1 MVRAQ
6 GLLNPEPRET
16 VLARMHLTYRG
27 SGFVLSGD
35 VTSAFS
41 RALSLYINCVES
53 DGFVTEVHLSGKPL
67 GRRSSGGASS
77 RIVDYIDRGEG
88 DIRDINVKMSGTEFQ
103 KEVWN
108 EIRQIPPGQTLT
120 YGEVAKRVGRPGAAR
135 AVGTAMRSNHLVLL
149 VPCHRVVSAT
159 GLGGYSAHGG
169 LRTKRRI
176 LELESMHSLAG
187 LTRGPDRTEKS

>member
-1 MVRAQ
+1 MVRAR

-16 VLARMHLTYRG
+16 VLAWMHLTYRG
-27 SGFVLSGD
+27 SGLVLSGD
-35 VTSAFS
+35 VTTAFS
-41 RALSLYINCVES
+41 RELSLYINCVES
-53 DGFVTEVHLSGKPL
+53 DGYVTEVHLSGKPM
-67 GRRSSGGASS
+67 GRRSSGGAAS
-77 RIVDYIDRGEG
+77 RIADYMDRGKG
-88 DIRDINVKMSGTEFQ
+88 DIRDIIVKMSGTEFQ
-103 KEVWN
+103 REVWN

-176 LELESMHSLAG
+176 LELESMHSLAR
-187 LTRGPDRTEKS
+187 LTQSPDRAEKS

>member
-1 MVRAQ
+1 
-6 GLLNPEPRET
+6 
-16 VLARMHLTYRG
+16 MHLTYPG
-27 SGFVLSGD
+27 SGLVLSGE

-77 RIVDYIDRGEG
+77 RIVDYMDRGKG
-88 DIRDINVKMSGTEFQ
+88 DLRDINVKMSGTEFQ
-103 KEVWN
+103 KDVWN
-108 EIRQIPPGQTLT
+108 EIRRIPPGQTLT

-135 AVGTAMRSNHLVLL
+135 AVGTAMRCNHLVLL

-159 GLGGYSAHGG
+159 GPGGYSAHGG

-176 LELESMHSLAG
+176 LELESMHSSAG
-187 LTRGPDRTEKS
+187 LTRSPDLSGKS